1 MLWVKAFHVFFV
13 VSWFA
18 GLLYLPRLFVYHSL
32 TTDEASKSRFCTM
45 EKKLFVIMSI
55 GAAGTVTLGGW
66 LLHAYA
72 WAAYSTQGWLHFK
85 LGLIAVLLGYHVY
98 CYRVVVAFLP
108 RSTASP
114 THLFSLDERDPSA
127 DLVGRAHIDD
137 RKAVLTGVQMN
148 RKVDCPVLK
157 REAEGLTEP
166 PHPGE
171 LGQRIYE
178 NVSAEGW
185 EQWLQRL
192 QTIINENQLNTG
204 DVDTIRLIEKHMLGF
219 LFEEGEFGD
228 LPDGFRAPGAKK

>member
-98 CYRVVVAFLP
+98 CYRVVVAFS
-108 RSTASP
+108 RGQQRHQP
-114 THLFSLDERDPSA
+114 TYFRWMNEIPALIL
-127 DLVGRAHIDD
+127 L
-137 RKAVLTGVQMN
+137 AVLI
-148 RKVDCPVLK
+148 
-157 REAEGLTEP
+157 LTIVKP
-166 PHPGE
+166 
-171 LGQRIYE
+171 
-178 NVSAEGW
+178 
-185 EQWLQRL
+185 
-192 QTIINENQLNTG
+192 
-204 DVDTIRLIEKHMLGF
+204 F
-219 LFEEGEFGD
+219 
-228 LPDGFRAPGAKK
+228 